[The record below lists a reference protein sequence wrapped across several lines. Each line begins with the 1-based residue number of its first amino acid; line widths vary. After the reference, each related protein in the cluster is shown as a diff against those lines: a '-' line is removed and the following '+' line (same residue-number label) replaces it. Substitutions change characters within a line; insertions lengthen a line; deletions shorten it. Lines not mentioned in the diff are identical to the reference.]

1 MFPLSNKPICTVTV
15 LAVLIRETPT
25 GGVLADELVGR
36 RFLRPALMAILCMT
50 SEIERLVYWGGEFLG
65 KAFLI
70 CCLRNREVFRYVA
83 AVLCGGGAECYR
95 HFSEVV

>member
-1 MFPLSNKPICTVTV
+1 
-15 LAVLIRETPT
+15 
-25 GGVLADELVGR
+25 
-36 RFLRPALMAILCMT
+36 MT
-50 SEIERLVYWGGEFLG
+50 SEIERLLYWGGEFLG

-70 CCLRNREVFRYVA
+70 CCLCNREVFRYVV